1 LTAGNIVA
9 EYLQVARNEGPEVE
23 AGFCAVLTDMVG
35 LICTGTVPTAKKLS
49 IGQNEVS
56 ALLSGN
62 IVRFSLEKLIR
73 IARRAGLRLFL
84 DMGDTADGSHATTR
98 GRDTATIGVVTDT
111 FAPVEALVFEDANIQ
126 FVATGTNAKTQVV
139 KNVVKH

>member
-1 LTAGNIVA
+1 MSKNIFLDTNFADEDATVYALETDAAIAIARFIQTQFPNNQAGA
-9 EYLQVARNEGPEVE
+9 ARR
-23 AGFCAVLTDMVG
+23 LR
-35 LICTGTVPTAKKLS
+35 

-62 IVRFSLEKLIR
+62 IVRFSLAKLIR

-98 GRDTATIGVVTDT
+98 GRDAATIGVVSNTYL
-111 FAPVEALVFEDANIQ
+111 PGQALVVENAAIEI
-126 FVATGTNAKTQVV
+126 VATGGTAKTQVV
-139 KNVVKH
+139 KH

>member
-1 LTAGNIVA
+1 MSKNIFLDTKFADEDATVYA
-9 EYLQVARNEGPEVE
+9 LETDAAIAIARFIQTQFPNNQ
-23 AGFCAVLTDMVG
+23 
-35 LICTGTVPTAKKLS
+35 TGAAKKLR

-111 FAPVEALVFEDANIQ
+111 FAPGQALVVEHANIQ

-139 KNVVKH
+139 KH